1 VSFRVFRE
9 ICGFQRHPTAES
21 RLDACE
27 NLSVIEKASGSM
39 LLYTFT
45 AYSSIYDLYVAILGG
60 VITIAIVLSVFVSLD
75 RLWHVLKCFAY
86 LVKAKLTGR
95 KPEDAFTPQP
105 LPDPVYEGH
114 LFPRV
119 AVQLPMFNERAVCQA
134 VIDSASE
141 MVWPRSR
148 FTVQVIS
155 LPYSSCDLN
164 HASFSLQ
171 LLQLFYCL
179 KAVQQLASLGWYLKA
194 YFALVTTYQSAEVSR
209 LAYACAHHELL

>member
-1 VSFRVFRE
+1 
-9 ICGFQRHPTAES
+9 
-21 RLDACE
+21 
-27 NLSVIEKASGSM
+27 M

-134 VIDSASE
+134 IIDSACE

-155 LPYSSCDLN
+155 LPFLFATRVMHHSHFSSCSSPT
-164 HASFSLQ
+164 A
-171 LLQLFYCL
+171 
-179 KAVQQLASLGWYLKA
+179 
-194 YFALVTTYQSAEVSR
+194 
-209 LAYACAHHELL
+209 

>member
-1 VSFRVFRE
+1 
-9 ICGFQRHPTAES
+9 
-21 RLDACE
+21 
-27 NLSVIEKASGSM
+27 M

-45 AYSSIYDLYVAILGG
+45 AYSSFYELYVAILGS
-60 VITIAIVLSVFVSLD
+60 VISIAIVLSVFVSLD

-86 LVKAKLTGR
+86 LGKAKLTGR

-134 VIDSASE
+134 IIDSACE

-148 FTVQVIS
+148 LKVQVR
-155 LPYSSCDLN
+155 DD
-164 HASFSLQ
+164 
-171 LLQLFYCL
+171 
-179 KAVQQLASLGWYLKA
+179 
-194 YFALVTTYQSAEVSR
+194 
-209 LAYACAHHELL
+209 